1 MVYAM
6 KKIDLN
12 RMLLILNGPIVRR
25 RAAVAPLLSSSPSP
39 SLSVSPPMNLGS
51 TLSSTLVQKIQNKR
65 VHPMLNLARLVLI
78 LGGVVL
84 FVMGVIATDSVS
96 SSFSRFFTGNPS
108 DHSIWLMLGGLAA
121 MAVGGSLYLR
131 NDRTAS

>member
-1 MVYAM
+1 
-6 KKIDLN
+6 
-12 RMLLILNGPIVRR
+12 
-25 RAAVAPLLSSSPSP
+25 
-39 SLSVSPPMNLGS
+39 
-51 TLSSTLVQKIQNKR
+51 
-65 VHPMLNLARLVLI
+65 MLNLARLVLI